1 MNAYRRMASSPV
13 TSWALCG
20 LLLTASKPLI
30 YLFFLKSNNY
40 PPTKTASFL
49 PENWR
54 LLTLCAYRTHR
65 AKCSTAIVKPP
76 VRCFYYTPHWRFT
89 QNMGWSLK
97 FALCKLEA
105 QAGMEQAH
113 FLPVSSGFMFG
124 YCDRRR

>member
-1 MNAYRRMASSPV
+1 MTIILLWERPTDERIQKIALSPV

-30 YLFFLKSNNY
+30 YLRFLKSYNY
-40 PPTKTASFL
+40 TPTKTASFL

-76 VRCFYYTPHWRFT
+76 MRCFYYTPHWRFT
-89 QNMGWSLK
+89 QSMGWPLW
-97 FALCKLEA
+97 LTDPVWQLE
-105 QAGMEQAH
+105 
-113 FLPVSSGFMFG
+113 
-124 YCDRRR
+124 

>member
-1 MNAYRRMASSPV
+1 MTIILLWERPTDERIQKIALSPV

-30 YLFFLKSNNY
+30 YLRFLKSYNY
-40 PPTKTASFL
+40 TPTKTASFL

-89 QNMGWSLK
+89 QSMGWPLW
-97 FALCKLEA
+97 LTD
-105 QAGMEQAH
+105 
-113 FLPVSSGFMFG
+113 PVW
-124 YCDRRR
+124 